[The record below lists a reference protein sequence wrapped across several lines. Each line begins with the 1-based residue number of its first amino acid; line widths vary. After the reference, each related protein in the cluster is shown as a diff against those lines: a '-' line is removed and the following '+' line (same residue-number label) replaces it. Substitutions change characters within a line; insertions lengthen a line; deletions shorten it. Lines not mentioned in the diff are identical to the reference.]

1 MKTNVA
7 PVSSIQDPGVPV
19 ARPVI
24 GPDTI
29 PPPPEAAHQNA
40 DLRLVIEED
49 QVSGTFIYKT
59 LDRRTGEVVK
69 QLPREEVVRLRDTPE
84 YEPGDVIDALS

>member
-7 PVSSIQDPGVPV
+7 PVSPIQDSGVPV
-19 ARPVI
+19 TRPVVS
-24 GPDTI
+24 PAT
-29 PPPPEAAHQNA
+29 PKPPPEGLHQNA

-49 QVSGTFIYKT
+49 QVSGTFVYKT

-69 QLPREEVVRLRDTPE
+69 QLPREEVVRLRETPD